1 MSNLLN
7 SVNQRTNLAGQ
18 NRFELLLFRLNGP
31 QPFGI
36 NVFKV
41 REVIQCPTLTE
52 MPGAHPC
59 VKGIAHLRGEPVMVL
74 DLAEATTGKGIGRTE
89 NAFVIVTEY
98 NRSVQGFL
106 VSSVDKIVNLTWE
119 QIKPPPQGAGKS
131 HYLTAVTEIENKL
144 VQIIDVEKV
153 YAEIMPVDEDVS
165 EDTKAQSKG
174 LALDKILVLVA
185 DDSGVARN
193 QIKRA
198 LDSIQ
203 VRSELVKD
211 GQEALDWLRNKAKEW
226 GDNITHRVPLLI
238 SDIEMPRMDGYT
250 LAAEIKAEPA
260 LRPIHIIL
268 HSSLS
273 GVFNEAMVKKV
284 GADQFIAKF
293 HPDELLTAVNHW
305 LAASQQS

>member
-211 GQEALDWLRNKAKEW
+211 GQEAKEW

>member
-7 SVNQRTNLAGQ
+7 AVNQRTNLAGQ

-41 REVIQCPTLTE
+41 REVIQCPQLTE
-52 MPGAHPC
+52 MPGSHPC
-59 VKGIAHLRGEPVMVL
+59 VKGIAQLRGEPVMVL
-74 DLAEATTGKGIGRTE
+74 DLAEATTGKGIDKTE

-165 EDTKAQSKG
+165 EETKAQSQG
-174 LALDKILVLVA
+174 LSLDKILVLVA
-185 DDSGVARN
+185 DDSAVARN
-193 QIKRA
+193 QVKRA
-198 LDSIQ
+198 LDSIN
-203 VRSELVKD
+203 VKSELMKD

-226 GDNITHRVPLLI
+226 GDDVTRRVPLLI

-284 GADQFIAKF
+284 GAGQFIAKF

-305 LAASQQS
+305 LAASQHA

>member
-1 MSNLLN
+1 
-7 SVNQRTNLAGQ
+7 
-18 NRFELLLFRLNGP
+18 
-31 QPFGI
+31 
-36 NVFKV
+36 
-41 REVIQCPTLTE
+41 
-52 MPGAHPC
+52 
-59 VKGIAHLRGEPVMVL
+59 
-74 DLAEATTGKGIGRTE
+74 
-89 NAFVIVTEY
+89 
-98 NRSVQGFL
+98 SVQGFL

-165 EDTKAQSKG
+165 EETKAQSQG
-174 LALDKILVLVA
+174 LSLDKILVLVA
-185 DDSGVARN
+185 DDSAVARN
-193 QIKRA
+193 QVKRA
-198 LDSIQ
+198 LDSIN
-203 VRSELVKD
+203 VKSELMKD

-226 GDNITHRVPLLI
+226 GDDVTRRVPLLI

-273 GVFNEAMVKKV
+273 GVFNETMVKKV

-305 LAASQQS
+305 LAASQLA

>member
-1 MSNLLN
+1 MSTLLN
-7 SVNQRTNLAGQ
+7 TVNQRTNLAGQ

-41 REVIQCPTLTE
+41 REVIQCPQLTE
-52 MPGAHPC
+52 MPGSHSC

-74 DLAEATTGKGIGRTE
+74 DLAEATTGRGINDPE

-106 VSSVDKIVNLTWE
+106 VSSVDKIVNMTWE

-131 HYLTAVTEIENKL
+131 HYLTAVTEIDNKL

-153 YAEIMPVDEDVS
+153 YAEIMPIDEEVS
-165 EDTKAQSKG
+165 EDTKIQSQV
-174 LALDKILVLVA
+174 LSLDNIMVLVA
-185 DDSGVARN
+185 DDSAVARN
-193 QIKRA
+193 QVKRA
-198 LDSIQ
+198 LDSIN
-203 VRSELVKD
+203 VKSELVKD
-211 GQEALDWLRNKAKEW
+211 GQEALDWLRKKAQDW
-226 GDNITHRVPLLI
+226 GDSLLVRIPLLI

-250 LAAEIKAEPA
+250 LAAEIKADPA
-260 LRPIHIIL
+260 LRGLHIIL

-305 LAASQQS
+305 LADSQK

>member
-1 MSNLLN
+1 MSTLLN
-7 SVNQRTNLAGQ
+7 TVNQRTNLAGQ

-41 REVIQCPTLTE
+41 REVIQCPQLTE
-52 MPGAHPC
+52 MPGSHSC

-74 DLAEATTGKGIGRTE
+74 DLAEATTGRGINDPD

-106 VSSVDKIVNLTWE
+106 VSSVDKIVNMTWE

-131 HYLTAVTEIENKL
+131 HYLTAVTEIDNKL

-153 YAEIMPVDEDVS
+153 YAEIMPIDEEVS
-165 EDTKAQSKG
+165 EDTKAQSQV
-174 LALDKILVLVA
+174 LSLDKILVLVA
-185 DDSGVARN
+185 DDSAVARN
-193 QIKRA
+193 QVKRA
-198 LDSIQ
+198 LDSIN
-203 VRSELVKD
+203 VKSELVKD
-211 GQEALDWLRNKAKEW
+211 GQEALEWLRKKSQEW
-226 GDNITHRVPLLI
+226 GENFLEHVPLLI

-260 LRPIHIIL
+260 LRGLHIIL

-305 LAASQQS
+305 LADSQA